1 VDRARAVATAA
12 VLALVLLSGCS
23 APSAHEAASR
33 APAPATSPPPPSS
46 PPARTAEDTGRP
58 PQLVAVSFDG
68 SGDIGLWR
76 YWRAVARRDH
86 AHLTFLLSGVYLL
99 SAADADLYHPP
110 RRPPGSSD
118 IGFVEAAP
126 GMSDRATIAG
136 LLDEIAAGRAEGD
149 ELGTHFNGHFCGP
162 RGVASW
168 TAADWANELEAF
180 DTLLEGA
187 RVHSHLTGAQAAAPP
202 PPAAVAGAR
211 TPCLEGD
218 LGVLHRVLAAR
229 GFLYDSSATAGLG
242 EWPVRDRGV
251 WSLPLTIVPRA
262 GTPYRN
268 VAMDY
273 SFYVNQSGAV
283 DAPAAAE
290 PVLEEQTYASY
301 LDAFHTLYA
310 GDRAPLIIGH
320 HFTTWN
326 HGAYL
331 RALTR
336 LLDAVCG
343 LPEVRCVSL
352 AELAAWLD
360 GHPR

>member
-1 VDRARAVATAA
+1 MDPARAVASGLA
-12 VLALVLLSGCS
+12 VLAVAGCS
-23 APSAHEAASR
+23 APSAHGAASR
-33 APAPATSPPPPSS
+33 TPVAPALPSPAVTPVASS
-46 PPARTAEDTGRP
+46 ADTGRP

-76 YWRAVARRDH
+76 YWRAVGRRDH
-86 AHLTFLLSGVYLL
+86 AHFTFFLSGVYLL
-99 SAADADLYHPP
+99 SAADAGLYRPP

-126 GMSDRATIAG
+126 GMTDRETIAG
-136 LLDEIAAGRAEGD
+136 LLDEIAAGRAEGHD
-149 ELGTHFNGHFCGP
+149 LGTHYNGHFCGP

-168 TAADWANELEAF
+168 TAADWSAELDAF
-180 DTLLEGA
+180 DTLLAGA
-187 RVHSHLTGAQAAAPP
+187 RVHNGLRPDEAAAPP
-202 PPAAVAGAR
+202 PPAAVAGSR

-218 LGVLHRVLAAR
+218 LRVLYPVLRAR
-229 GFLYDSSATAGLG
+229 GFRYDSSGTAPEGD
-242 EWPVRDRGV
+242 WPVREQGL
-251 WSLPLTIVPRA
+251 WSLPLGIVQRV

-273 SFYVNQSGAV
+273 SFYLNQTGAV
-283 DAPAAAE
+283 DAAAAAE
-290 PVLEEQTYASY
+290 PALEEQTHASY
-301 LDAFHTLYA
+301 LASFRSRYA

-336 LLDAVCG
+336 LLDEVCG

-352 AELAAWLD
+352 AELAGWLD
-360 GHPR
+360 AHPR